1 MEQIEDRLILSSLH
15 WRVRLRSCFLCRS
28 SRGVPPLID
37 TAYRQPGSGRAHR
50 FSPCDKIIFHRK
62 FADLGVKVFDLAVL
76 FSAFLTLSE
85 KHPGHAFYRLPFPR
99 AHLRWVQLPLGRD
112 LLHRLVPAQRL
123 KRHSRFKLVSQIPS
137 LRHSRIHSFGLD
149 TS

>member
-1 MEQIEDRLILSSLH
+1 MQ
-15 WRVRLRSCFLCRS
+15 
-28 SRGVPPLID
+28 
-37 TAYRQPGSGRAHR
+37 
-50 FSPCDKIIFHRK
+50 
-62 FADLGVKVFDLAVL
+62 VFDLADHVL
-76 FSAFLTLSE
+76 SLFDLDL